1 MALPILWRYLLSNY
15 LKVFTVC
22 CLSILFLLTTTRLKE
37 VARFATMGP
46 EGEALLYFLF
56 YQMVFLLPIALP
68 LSCVVSAVVLFQNL
82 SDSHQLTAMRACGLS
97 MRQITAPILVA
108 AACLSLLNSYVVSEW
123 STESVLASR
132 FLKNKIKSMNPMIL
146 LESPQL
152 LRSSGFYVE
161 ALGPSVHG
169 ESASDLVLSFY
180 NSHQKRL
187 HLVLAK
193 KVEANDVHILG
204 KELALIGGTE
214 AKLPTESYDNL
225 AIENVSFSET
235 PLEELRQFL
244 GKDSWNVKADYLRF
258 SLLLVHIQEFQ
269 KQLAATGPNSHIQ
282 EELERCYVEIPRR
295 LSTGLAVF
303 ALTLMASS
311 FAMTISR
318 YPSKRGILMVL
329 SLTTLYLFC
338 FFAAK
343 RYDIGVATALYIVP
357 LALIIFL
364 SIRNLNR
371 LSQGIE

>member
-56 YQMVFLLPIALP
+56 YQMVLLLPIALP

-82 SDSHQLTAMRACGLS
+82 SESHQLTAMRACGLA
-97 MRQITAPILVA
+97 MRQITTPILVA
-108 AACLSLLNSYVVSEW
+108 AACLSLLNCYVVSEW

-152 LRSSGFYVE
+152 MRSSGFYVE

-169 ESASDLVLSFY
+169 ESASDLVLTFY
-180 NSHQKRL
+180 NSNQKRL
-187 HLVLAK
+187 HLLLAK
-193 KVEANDVHILG
+193 KIEANDKHILG
-204 KELALIGGTE
+204 KELTLIGGTE
-214 AKLPTESYDNL
+214 AKLSAEGYDNL
-225 AIENVSFSET
+225 AIENVAFSET
-235 PLEELRQFL
+235 PLDELRQFL
-244 GKDSWNVKADYLRF
+244 GNDSWNVKPDYLRF
-258 SLLLVHIQEFQ
+258 SLLLVHIQELK
-269 KQLAATGPNSHIQ
+269 KQLAEKGSNSLKKKLKH
-282 EELERCYVEIPRR
+282 CYVEIPRR
-295 LSTGLAVF
+295 LSAGLSVF

-318 YPSKRGILMVL
+318 YPSKRGIMMVL
-329 SLTTLYLFC
+329 SLTTLYLIC
-338 FFAAK
+338 FFSAK
-343 RYDIGVATALYIVP
+343 RCDIIPATILYLLP
-357 LALIIFL
+357 LVLITYL
-364 SIRNLNR
+364 SIKNLTR
-371 LSQGIE
+371 LSRGIE